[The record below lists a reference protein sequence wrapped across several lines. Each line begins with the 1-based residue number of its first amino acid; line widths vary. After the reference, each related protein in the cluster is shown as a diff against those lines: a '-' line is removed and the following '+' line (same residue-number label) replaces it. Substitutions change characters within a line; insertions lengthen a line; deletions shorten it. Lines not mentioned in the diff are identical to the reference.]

1 MSRHTGTEGKRHGD
15 SRCTER
21 DGARR
26 TGTGRCIG
34 TGSKAQGWQV
44 HSCSWG
50 PWCSGGAQLSA
61 HCLSGSL
68 QVRGGRILASG
79 FWKRFL
85 CSWEQPH
92 QAALPAAAH
101 AEAPQCRTGPRSP
114 ARRSCPP
121 PALGPTL
128 SGSLGGSRPESLP
141 APFPSR
147 AQAPHSE
154 GQGQAGCTRGWA
166 LARVSCAAGF
176 AGARSR
182 AQGSRQ
188 QPLSVSPRLAEER
201 ETHSIGGRR
210 SERRQ
215 ATPEGLLAAAEAG
228 LAPG

>member
-1 MSRHTGTEGKRHGD
+1 MHREGRSQKD
-15 SRCTER
+15 R
-21 DGARR
+21 DGQVHRDR
-26 TGTGRCIG
+26 VKGTGM
-34 TGSKAQGWQV
+34 A
-44 HSCSWG
+44 
-50 PWCSGGAQLSA
+50 GAQLLLGA
-61 HCLSGSL
+61 LVLWGSTAVCSVPL
-68 QVRGGRILASG
+68 RKLAGEGGRILASG

-101 AEAPQCRTGPRSP
+101 AEAPQCRTGPRSS

-128 SGSLGGSRPESLP
+128 SGSLGGSRPESPP